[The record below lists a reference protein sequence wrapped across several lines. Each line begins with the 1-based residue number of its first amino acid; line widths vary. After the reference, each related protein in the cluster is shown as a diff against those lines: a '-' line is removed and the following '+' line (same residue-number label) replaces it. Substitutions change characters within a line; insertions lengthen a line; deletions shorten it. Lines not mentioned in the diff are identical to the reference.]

1 MSDLTVRELKRDAS
15 RVKREI
21 DTLEKAAYGMTFEEL
36 LRLLAGGQPES
47 MERETEGVSD
57 NHLAQK
63 KPPEGGKKAFK
74 RPHDTLFRAG
84 EWTSVCP
91 LRPR

>member
-36 LRLLAGGQPES
+36 LRLLAGGA
-47 MERETEGVSD
+47 TGKHGEG
-57 NHLAQK
+57 NR
-63 KPPEGGKKAFK
+63 GI
-74 RPHDTLFRAG
+74 
-84 EWTSVCP
+84 
-91 LRPR
+91 LR